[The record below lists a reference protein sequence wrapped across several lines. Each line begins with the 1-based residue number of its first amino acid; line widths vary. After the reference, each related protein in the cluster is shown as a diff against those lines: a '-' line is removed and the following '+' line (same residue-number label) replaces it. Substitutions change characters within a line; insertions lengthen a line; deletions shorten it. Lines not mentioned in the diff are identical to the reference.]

1 MLEILQFN
9 SVHDLV
15 FRTRK
20 NREAKNFEKRD
31 DSENGSQL
39 CISGLDT
46 NKSQREIYN
55 STDYLDED
63 SFSIEVKI

>member
-20 NREAKNFEKRD
+20 NREDKNFEKRD